1 MCGIVGQLSFDKHVN
16 DNFVKKGLEI
26 ITHRGKDASNY
37 IITPH
42 VAMGHNLLSI
52 TGVPTT
58 QPIYNENRTIIA
70 AVNGEFYDYDSIIKE
85 LGFTFNT
92 ESDSELIIQLYQK
105 GLLLKYLENGK
116 LNGEFSFYLYDIQ
129 KNIILLGRDSFG
141 IKPLYTYKHN
151 NDLFIAS
158 EIKAFLALDKLAFD
172 QNSLYSVLSM
182 QYHDTSNTLFNDVK
196 QVQPGTVLM
205 VNLNTKDFNEIKY
218 FNMSFEENY
227 NSLEENKIILL
238 DKLNSSVAR
247 RIKNNKKTG
256 IALSGGIDS
265 ASILALSAQHTSKVN
280 AYTISFKNGAD
291 FDEYVAAEEM
301 AKLYSANFTPIEV
314 DEETLLDNLEDSIY
328 CSEQVSVNMHVAS
341 KYLLFKKMA
350 EDGCKVSLSGEGSDE
365 VLFGYPHFKMD
376 LDFEGGLARNKYLT
390 GLQVPDKDMLSTE
403 CVQNEL
409 GFVPTFIKAKYSM
422 GHKIH
427 THLLKDDYIAHH
439 IKSDPASKI
448 IRSYNLSKEAKPVF
462 NSSILWSKICM
473 SNYILNA
480 LGDKLE
486 MAHTIEG
493 RVPFLDREFFDF
505 ARTIPIDQKIK
516 SGNEKFVLKEA
527 MKPYLTDCIY
537 NKQKHPFVAPPLF
550 NWKNSLPVYEHL
562 MDIMTSSAMLNSQ
575 VFDHKKILNMIENI
589 RIGKLDANTFDP
601 VIMMIFSLYYL
612 DKNFCK

>member
-1 MCGIVGQLSFDKHVN
+1 MCGIVGQISFNKNVD
-16 DNFVKKGLEI
+16 DAFVKKGLEI

-37 IITPH
+37 MITPH

-52 TGVPTT
+52 TGVSTK
-58 QPIYNENRTIIA
+58 QPIYNENKTILA
-70 AVNGEFYDYDSIIKE
+70 AVNGEFYDYETIIKD
-85 LGFTFNT
+85 LKLNFHTQ
-92 ESDSELIIQLYQK
+92 SDSELIIQLYQR
-105 GLLLKYLENGK
+105 GLLLEYLENGK
-116 LNGEFSFYLYDIQ
+116 LNGEFSFYIHDIQ
-129 KNIILLGRDSFG
+129 KNTVLLGRDSFG
-141 IKPLYTYKHN
+141 IKPLYLHHRNKDIY
-151 NDLFIAS
+151 ISS
-158 EIKAFLALDKLAFD
+158 EIKAFLALDKLIFD
-172 QNSLYSVLSM
+172 QDSLYSVLSM
-182 QYHDTSNTLFNDVK
+182 QYHDTYSTLFKDVK
-196 QVQPGTVLM
+196 QVQPGTVVLID
-205 VNLNTKDFNEIKY
+205 LNTQTLNEIKY

-227 NSLEENKIILL
+227 NSLEDNKIILL
-238 DKLNSSVAR
+238 DKLNASVAR
-247 RIKNNKKTG
+247 RVKNDKKTG

-291 FDEYVAAEEM
+291 FDEYIAAEEM

-314 DEETLLDNLEDSIY
+314 DEKTLLESLEKSIY
-328 CSEQVSVNMHVAS
+328 SSEQVSVNMHVAS
-341 KYLLFKKMA
+341 KYLLFKTMA
-350 EDGCKVSLSGEGSDE
+350 DDGCKVSLSGEGSDE

-376 LDFEGGLARNKYLT
+376 LDFEGNLERNKYLT
-390 GLQVPDKDMLSTE
+390 GLQVPDKDMLNTE
-403 CVQNEL
+403 WVQNEL

-439 IKSDPASKI
+439 INNDPASNI
-448 IRSYNLSKEAKPVF
+448 IRSYQLSKDDKPIF
-462 NSSILWSKICM
+462 NSSILWSKVCM

-505 ARTIPIDQKIK
+505 ARTIPINQKIK
-516 SGNEKFVLKEA
+516 SGNEKFILKEA

-550 NWKNSLPVYEHL
+550 NWKNSTPVYEHL
-562 MDIMTSSAMLNSQ
+562 MDIMNSSAMLNSQ